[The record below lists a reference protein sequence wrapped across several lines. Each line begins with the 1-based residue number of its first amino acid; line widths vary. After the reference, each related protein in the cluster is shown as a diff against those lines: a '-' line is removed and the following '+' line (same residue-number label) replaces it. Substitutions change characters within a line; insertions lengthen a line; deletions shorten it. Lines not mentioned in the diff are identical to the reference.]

1 MKNEIVAGVL
11 LVASGVVVAAPFEY
25 QKQIGSSELDP
36 SIWEGGAMTF
46 AAVSPSSTKSSLE
59 VLYVTNNI
67 DGAGEFPFNGEV
79 VPSGPSRISLYEV
92 QRGSPE
98 ATGYRDYYERFP
110 VGTDWARIAREWRKD
125 RGNNS

>member
-1 MKNEIVAGVL
+1 MKKEIVAGVL
-11 LVASGVVVAAPFEY
+11 LVASGVVGAAPFEY

-46 AAVSPSSTKSSLE
+46 SAVLPSSTKSSLE

-67 DGAGEFPFNGEV
+67 NGAGEFPFNGEV